1 MSSFEL
7 KSAPKP
13 KLSQNSLTILTYL
26 DFSKLHRPLENTS
39 CIGYNTIMKKIEIE
53 KLGVGMAVLSV
64 LAVSGLASFYSYHK
78 LFNREDNNSKIA
90 NNIEPVGLYSLS
102 QDQAVLGAHTDSTDS
117 DSFNYGYGGIMRA
130 YDDYLN
136 IR

>member
-1 MSSFEL
+1 
-7 KSAPKP
+7 
-13 KLSQNSLTILTYL
+13 
-26 DFSKLHRPLENTS
+26 
-39 CIGYNTIMKKIEIE
+39 MKKIEIE